1 MEERPSMQRSDATYT
16 LDNAWQ
22 HARERLALLEAL
34 ADPGTI
40 RHLEALGVAP
50 GWRCWEAGA
59 GGGSIA
65 AWLCRRTG
73 PAGRVV
79 ATDLDTRFLDALDYP
94 NLDVRRHDIVA
105 ETPPGGAFDLIHAR
119 ALLVHLPA
127 REAVLDR
134 MVAALR
140 PGGRLLLEEPDYVSK
155 VPDPG
160 NDPRANEV
168 FARVR
173 AAEARW
179 MAEAGI
185 DEEYGRHMYAAL
197 LRRGLEEVSAEG
209 RVPVARGG
217 TPLARFY
224 RLTAEQS
231 RERYL
236 GAGLTAEDFDAYL
249 ALHDDPDFVWTQ
261 GTIFAAWGRKP
272 GG

>member
-1 MEERPSMQRSDATYT
+1 MDERQSMQPSDARYT

-22 HARERLALLEAL
+22 HARERLALLEGL
-34 ADPGTI
+34 ADPSTI
-40 RHLEALGVAP
+40 RHLESLGVAP
-50 GWRCWEAGA
+50 GWCCWEAGA

-65 AWLCRRTG
+65 AWLCEHTG
-73 PAGRVV
+73 PNGRVV
-79 ATDLDTRFLDALDYP
+79 ATDLDTRFLEALDYP
-94 NLDVRRHDIVA
+94 NLDACRHDIVA
-105 ETPPGGAFDLIHAR
+105 ETPPGDAFDLVHAR
-119 ALLVHLPA
+119 ALLVHLPE
-127 REAVLDR
+127 RETVLDR

-179 MAEAGI
+179 MAEA
-185 DEEYGRHMYAAL
+185 AAL

-217 TPLARFY
+217 TPLAHFY
-224 RLTAEQS
+224 RLTTEQS
-231 RERYL
+231 RQRYL
-236 GAGLTAEDFDAYL
+236 GAGLTAEEFDAYL
-249 ALHDDPDFVWTQ
+249 ALHDDPNFVWIQ

-272 GG
+272 E

>member
-1 MEERPSMQRSDATYT
+1 MQRPIAAYT

-22 HARERLALLEAL
+22 HARERLALLENAT
-34 ADPGTI
+34 DPGTI
-40 RHLEALGVAP
+40 RHLEALDVAP

-59 GGGSIA
+59 GSGSIA
-65 AWLCRRTG
+65 AWLCERVG

-79 ATDLDTRFLDALDYP
+79 ATDLDTRFLEALDYP

-105 ETPPGGAFDLIHAR
+105 EPPPGEAFDLIHAR
-119 ALLVHLPA
+119 ALLAHLPA
-127 REAVLDR
+127 REAVLDHL
-134 MVAALR
+134 VAALC

-160 NDPRANEV
+160 NDPRGNAV

-179 MAEAGI
+179 MAEAGV
-185 DEEYGRHMYAAL
+185 DEAFGRHLYAAL
-197 LRRGLEEVSAEG
+197 LRRGLVKVGAEG

-236 GAGLTAEDFDAYL
+236 GAGLAVEDFDAYL
-249 ALHDDPDFVWTQ
+249 AWHDDPNFVWIQ
-261 GTIFAAWGRKP
+261 GTIFAAWGRRP